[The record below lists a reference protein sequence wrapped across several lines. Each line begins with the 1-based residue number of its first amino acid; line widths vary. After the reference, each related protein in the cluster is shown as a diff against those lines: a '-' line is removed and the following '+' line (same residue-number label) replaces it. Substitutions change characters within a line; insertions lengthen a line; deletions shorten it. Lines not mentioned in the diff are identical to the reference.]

1 VPVVQIGGD
10 GPAVQHEDPFKE
22 AASRIGQR
30 ASVVGHAVFL
40 ANSMRPRPRPGRGR
54 LDRRGGAVPEPPRTL
69 QRLRAEYERAVRD
82 LPYVER
88 FLWGGQGLDGRP
100 QPGVGL
106 DGAYQAWLRAAGQVD
121 ADPFGARVMMQMCRQ
136 RAAACPGG
144 PSLLR
149 TYDEHLYQ
157 GVPPVEAM
165 RQAWS
170 ETEPART
177 AAPTGRPHGAAPRR
191 PGLHPPEAAP
201 AHLPVATGASRA
213 PAEVD
218 PRTAAVEAAQL
229 LGTVEVT
236 LPQLREFQLRYG
248 TTAARDGQTL
258 ARQWLA
264 DAHRQGAI
272 GREQHDAWSKLTD
285 QIRHSRE
292 HQQWRTEHGLDP
304 ASTRAPAARDADR
317 AGTDPAQPGG
327 AHQPVDVTDHQRGE
341 GTRPGATAG
350 TPAAGTPVAGTP
362 PVGTPAVGT
371 PVGGSSA
378 EPTRPASAGPS
389 STIDRTG
396 TPPTRDPGAGLRSRA
411 AAARPSPA
419 AITRAAP
426 PADLAGK
433 RQAPVIAA
441 QPIPPRTP
449 GRS

>member
-10 GPAVQHEDPFKE
+10 GSAVQHEDPFKE

-40 ANSMRPRPRPGRGR
+40 ANSMRPRLRPGRG
-54 LDRRGGAVPEPPRTL
+54 RRGGAVPEETRTL
-69 QRLRAEYERAVRD
+69 QRLRAEYEGAVRD
-82 LPYVER
+82 VPYVER
-88 FLWGGQGLDGRP
+88 FLWGGQGPDGRR

-136 RAAACPGG
+136 RMAACPGG

-165 RQAWS
+165 RRAWS

-201 AHLPVATGASRA
+201 ANLPVATGASRA
-213 PAEVD
+213 PAGVD

-264 DAHRQGAI
+264 DAHRQGVI

-285 QIRHSRE
+285 QVRHSRE
-292 HQQWRTEHGLDP
+292 HQQWRVAHGLDP
-304 ASTRAPAARDADR
+304 VPAAAPAAA
-317 AGTDPAQPGG
+317 APPGG
-327 AHQPVDVTDHQRGE
+327 AHQPADMTDHQRGE

-350 TPAAGTPVAGTP
+350 TPVASTP
-362 PVGTPAVGT
+362 PVGTPAVGKPAVGT
-371 PVGGSSA
+371 PAGGSSA
-378 EPTRPASAGPS
+378 EPTRPASAGPT

-426 PADLAGK
+426 PADLSGK

-441 QPIPPRTP
+441 RPIPPRAP